1 MHSRVSIIRA
11 EAYDVS
17 GLRFKIREL
26 LEKLG
31 GWESFVKPGDRVLLK
46 PNLLAAR
53 TPDRAVTTHP
63 AVVEAVGAE
72 LLDFGA
78 KVAIG
83 DSPAGA
89 HKGVER
95 VFRNTGMI
103 DVAERLGVQ
112 LVNFEAS
119 SADIIH
125 RDDGIVLPL
134 TKAIRDFDK
143 IISISKL
150 KTHSYTH
157 YTGAIKN
164 LFGTV
169 PGFRKAEFHKQYPL
183 VRDFAKVIVAVY
195 EEVPVALHIM
205 DAIVGMEGNGPAS
218 GDLRDTN
225 LLLASTDGVAL
236 DRVAERIIGIVK
248 PTDSQITALAASRG
262 LGEGD
267 IDKIEIAGGEK
278 IEDFILETP
287 FVLPPKAPQQFLATF
302 VPSWLLR
309 TLAKIIWIRPK
320 PNDDRCVRCGVCA
333 DACPVDA
340 ITMRGEEVPL
350 FDYKKCITCM
360 CCNEICPH
368 KAIDLVKS
376 PIARFIH

>member
-1 MHSRVSIIRA
+1 
-11 EAYDVS
+11 
-17 GLRFKIREL
+17 
-26 LEKLG
+26 
-31 GWESFVKPGDRVLLK
+31 
-46 PNLLAAR
+46 
-53 TPDRAVTTHP
+53 
-63 AVVEAVGAE
+63 
-72 LLDFGA
+72 
-78 KVAIG
+78 
-83 DSPAGA
+83 
-89 HKGVER
+89 
-95 VFRNTGMI
+95 
-103 DVAERLGVQ
+103 
-112 LVNFEAS
+112 
-119 SADIIH
+119 
-125 RDDGIVLPL
+125 
-134 TKAIRDFDK
+134 
-143 IISISKL
+143 
-150 KTHSYTH
+150 
-157 YTGAIKN
+157 
-164 LFGTV
+164 
-169 PGFRKAEFHKQYPL
+169 
-183 VRDFAKVIVAVY
+183 VAVY

-340 ITMRGEEVPL
+340 ITMRGDEVPL

-376 PIARFIH
+376 PIARLIH